1 MNKYKLLIIACVLV
15 SIFFLSKVYAF
26 INDYTLLGK
35 VIYIDPGH
43 GGIDGGTSYKNIQE
57 KDLNLKL
64 SQMLE
69 KELVSLGATVYLTR
83 ETDKDL
89 STTKINR
96 KRSDLLNRAYLI
108 NKTNPDM
115 YISIHLNYLS
125 DSRWKGLQIFY
136 NNNNKSNKDMAI
148 NLTKYIKEKTSN
160 VREPKQNNTYYMYKH
175 IKTSGVLIELGF
187 LSNKDDR
194 YRLTHKKY
202 QEELIKNISYAI
214 VKYFNKK
221 DSKSLFLFIKVCYT
235 FNSRKLDQGGNMKR
249 KILLTL
255 ISFITFTP
263 EIYAEC
269 TNEDFNDFKKIS
281 DEYKVTYEYNQETK
295 LYDIT
300 VYDPAPDKYIV
311 IINDLETV
319 NLENI
324 DKNNYTYVGISPG
337 NYKITVEGINDACQ
351 DVFKTINLNLPKYNK
366 YSEDP
371 LCKGNEEF
379 VLCQPTYDKD
389 IDYDTF
395 KERIEVYK
403 KTKAENNIK
412 NTDNNSKTKENNVI
426 NYIKDNIVQISLI
439 AILLILIVIITISIS
454 KRQKKSRRLE

>member
-1 MNKYKLLIIACVLV
+1 MNKYKLLIITCVFV
-15 SIFFLSKVYAF
+15 SIVSLSKVYAF
-26 INDYTLLGK
+26 INGYTLLGK

-136 NNNNKSNKDMAI
+136 NNNNKSNKDMAV

-221 DSKSLFLFIKVCYT
+221 D
-235 FNSRKLDQGGNMKR
+235 
-249 KILLTL
+249 
-255 ISFITFTP
+255 
-263 EIYAEC
+263 
-269 TNEDFNDFKKIS
+269 
-281 DEYKVTYEYNQETK
+281 
-295 LYDIT
+295 
-300 VYDPAPDKYIV
+300 
-311 IINDLETV
+311 
-319 NLENI
+319 
-324 DKNNYTYVGISPG
+324 
-337 NYKITVEGINDACQ
+337 
-351 DVFKTINLNLPKYNK
+351 
-366 YSEDP
+366 
-371 LCKGNEEF
+371 
-379 VLCQPTYDKD
+379 
-389 IDYDTF
+389 
-395 KERIEVYK
+395 
-403 KTKAENNIK
+403 
-412 NTDNNSKTKENNVI
+412 
-426 NYIKDNIVQISLI
+426 
-439 AILLILIVIITISIS
+439 
-454 KRQKKSRRLE
+454 

>member
-1 MNKYKLLIIACVLV
+1 
-15 SIFFLSKVYAF
+15 
-26 INDYTLLGK
+26 
-35 VIYIDPGH
+35 
-43 GGIDGGTSYKNIQE
+43 
-57 KDLNLKL
+57 
-64 SQMLE
+64 
-69 KELVSLGATVYLTR
+69 
-83 ETDKDL
+83 
-89 STTKINR
+89 
-96 KRSDLLNRAYLI
+96 
-108 NKTNPDM
+108 
-115 YISIHLNYLS
+115 
-125 DSRWKGLQIFY
+125 
-136 NNNNKSNKDMAI
+136 
-148 NLTKYIKEKTSN
+148 
-160 VREPKQNNTYYMYKH
+160 
-175 IKTSGVLIELGF
+175 
-187 LSNKDDR
+187 
-194 YRLTHKKY
+194 
-202 QEELIKNISYAI
+202 
-214 VKYFNKK
+214 
-221 DSKSLFLFIKVCYT
+221 
-235 FNSRKLDQGGNMKR
+235 MKR

-255 ISFITFTP
+255 ISFITFTS

-269 TNEDFNDFKKIS
+269 TNEDFNNFKKIS

-300 VYDPAPDKYIV
+300 FYDPAPEKYTFV
-311 IINDLETV
+311 INGAADGEFKIK
-319 NLENI
+319 

-337 NYKITVEGINDACQ
+337 DYKITIKGITDACQ

-412 NTDNNSKTKENNVI
+412 NNDNNSKTKENDVI

-454 KRQKKSRRLE
+454 KRKKKSRRLD